1 MLSYQIYQCKLKD
14 SMAFGKWYAR
24 VVTDETLGVEGL
36 AQHMHAH
43 NTPFSSGM
51 IKGILMDAI
60 ACTKE
65 LLLEGKRVQWDNLAS
80 FGVSIEHKMGAE
92 TADDFSVAANVKGI
106 KLIAQGIGMF
116 SSSILTS
123 GARLGENKTYVSPKT
138 PNTGKAYVSFNIDGE
153 GFILVNGDTITTN
166 ETRSYPMGTV
176 LEIEASPKAENS
188 FTSWEDGTSE
198 AARSVTLNSSST
210 SITATF
216 SPNMPDGPDII

>member
-106 KLIAQGIGMF
+106 KLIAQGIGSF
-116 SSSILTS
+116 SSSVLT
-123 GARLGENKTYVSPKT
+123 GAARMGENKTYVSPKT
-138 PNTGKAYVSFNIDGE
+138 PGTGKAYVTFTIE
-153 GFILVNGDTITTN
+153 GSGSILVNGEAITAT

-176 LEIEASPKAENS
+176 LEIEASAEPGNE
-188 FTSWEDGTSE
+188 FTQWEDGSSE
-198 AARSVTLNSSST
+198 ATRSLTLSESSMSV
-210 SITATF
+210 TATF
-216 SPNMPDGPDII
+216 SPAASAPDII